1 MAIAYKPEGGVLDC
15 ANLRKTYRGNAVLD
29 GVSLQVPAGRSLVLL
44 GSSGA
49 GKTTLLRIIAGLTSP
64 DAGEVTLDGRVLSSG
79 SVHLPPEQRGVGM
92 VFQALELW
100 ANMSVAEHIAFG
112 LPGRPRG
119 WAARRNKTVA
129 QLAEEVGLA
138 PALLR
143 RKPATLS
150 GGEQQRVAIARTL
163 AACPGVILYDEP
175 LANLD
180 PDRRTAL
187 RVLIRQLARQHGTT
201 VVYVTHAPEEA
212 LEIGDEVLVLADG
225 RVVERGTPQAL
236 YQSPRTLAGARA
248 LGPVT
253 AIAGLWRDGVV
264 DTHLGVL
271 EPADETNISSSGS
284 CTALLRPEAILVD
297 AGGRAEVH
305 VDDVIVRGRDWAF
318 TGRLEGRLLYG
329 RSRERIEPGEV
340 VRVRAH
346 GPAAIL
352 AEALSPQPESPQEVR

>member
-1 MAIAYKPEGGVLDC
+1 MASAQGSEGGALHCTDLHKVFG
-15 ANLRKTYRGNAVLD
+15 RQMVLD
-29 GVSLQVPAGRSLVLL
+29 GVDLQVPAGRSLVLL

-49 GKTTLLRIIAGLTSP
+49 GKTTLLRIIAGLTSA
-64 DAGEVTLDGRVLSSG
+64 DAGEVTLAGRVLSADGVQVS
-79 SVHLPPEQRGVGM
+79 PEQRGVGM

-100 ANMSVAEHIAFG
+100 AHMSVAEHIAFG

-119 WAARRNKTVA
+119 WSARRNKTVA
-129 QLAEEVGLA
+129 RLADEVGLA

-163 AACPGVILYDEP
+163 AASPGVILYDEP

-187 RVLIRQLARQHGTT
+187 RALIRRLARQHGTT
-201 VVYVTHAPEEA
+201 VVYVTHDPEEA
-212 LEIGDEVLVLADG
+212 LEIGDEVVVLAAG
-225 RVVERGTPQAL
+225 QVVERGTPQAL
-236 YQSPRTLAGARA
+236 YLAPRTLAGARA

-253 AIAGLWRDGVV
+253 AVSGLWRDGVV
-264 DTHLGVL
+264 DTAFGVL
-271 EPADETNISSSGS
+271 EPADAASASASGP

-297 AGGRAEVH
+297 AGGRAEVR
-305 VDDVIVRGRDWAF
+305 VEDVIVRGRDWAF
-318 TGRLEGRLLYG
+318 TGLLEGRVLHG
-329 RSRERIEPGEV
+329 RSREPIEAGEV

-352 AEALSPQPESPQEVR
+352 AETLSAPSDNPQEVR